1 MENLKMEY
9 IRVNEEV
16 KQIQQVISMQVAEG
30 EIEFAKK
37 STDLLLKELDNL
49 ERINRQ
55 MLMY

>member
-37 STDLLLKELDNL
+37 VLT
-49 ERINRQ
+49 
-55 MLMY
+55 YY